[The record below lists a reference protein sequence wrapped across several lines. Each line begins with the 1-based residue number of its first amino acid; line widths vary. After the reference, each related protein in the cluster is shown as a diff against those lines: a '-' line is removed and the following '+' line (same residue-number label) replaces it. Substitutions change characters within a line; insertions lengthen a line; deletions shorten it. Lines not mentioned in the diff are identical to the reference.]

1 MSAKTADP
9 NELRPLIH
17 RQIDDLPADELA
29 LVSRMLAQLEMHR
42 LLDDVGQA
50 ADDART
56 RGELTPGKI
65 DAAIRDFRARQP
77 YR

>member
-9 NELRPLIH
+9 KELRPLVH
-17 RQIDDLPADELA
+17 RQIDELPDDELT

-50 ADDART
+50 ADDARA
-56 RGELTPGKI
+56 RGELTPEKI
-65 DAAIRDFRARQP
+65 DAAIRDFRAQQP